1 MLLISHDSKA
11 SQIPAPLL
19 LGPIHFSGL
28 DLGDSLWDVPLGS
41 WSWIYME
48 STTTLRLRDPF
59 PTPRDTRKGS
69 KKPLRQLGGLSS
81 SLKPSKPLSS
91 GLVLPQGWRI
101 CPLPTPPFS
110 LVPKQSLGHRKTKFR
125 FGGWPLPLKPE
136 ASLPPHWIPLAP
148 FCQDT
153 NKFPQS

>member
-1 MLLISHDSKA
+1 MTAKPVRFLPHFYWDPYISQA
-11 SQIPAPLL
+11 LT
-19 LGPIHFSGL
+19 LGIAFGM
-28 DLGDSLWDVPLGS
+28 SLWVPGVGLT
-41 WSWIYME
+41 WS
-48 STTTLRLRDPF
+48 LPPLRDPF
-59 PTPRDTRKGS
+59 PTPWDTRKGS

-81 SLKPSKPLSS
+81 SLKPNKPLSS

-101 CPLPTPPFS
+101 CPLPSPPFS
-110 LVPKQSLGHRKTKFR
+110 LVRKQSLGHRKTKFR